1 MRILIIPDSFK
12 ENLSATAVS
21 KAIRKGVF
29 SVIPRA
35 EIREIPFSDGGE
47 GALDVLLQHAKGSI
61 AKCKTENVLGEKIEA
76 QYFRF
81 EEKKTAWIELSQASG
96 LAQIPVEHRNALKA
110 STYGTGLLVKDALS
124 KGCKKII
131 LGVGGSAT
139 TDGGAGIFQALG
151 GKLLDPQG
159 REIGQGGAALSE
171 LETLISPSISDQV
184 QWSIACDVENPLLGS
199 KGAAA
204 IYGPQKGASPEAI
217 KRLDKNL
224 EKLAKIIAKNYNRS
238 IVDLK
243 GGGAAGGTAAGMH
256 GFFNASLASG
266 FSLFSE
272 MINLE
277 EKVQKADLIFT
288 AEGKI
293 DEQSIQGKL
302 TGSVAQLAKK
312 YQIPVIG
319 LAGSIKGPYTPL
331 YAAGFSGVF
340 AIQNGPMSLIESKEN
355 AAELLADTAS
365 RVLSLYI
372 QKTP

>member
-29 SVIPRA
+29 SVIPKA

-96 LAQIPVEHRNALKA
+96 LAQIPVENRNALKA
-110 STYGTGLLVKDALS
+110 STYGTGLLIKDALS

-159 REIGQGGAALSE
+159 REIGKGGAALSE
-171 LETLISPSISDQV
+171 LETFIAPSISDQV
-184 QWSIACDVENPLLGS
+184 QWIIACDVENPLLGS

-224 EKLAKIIAKNYNRS
+224 EKLAKIIAKQYNRS
-238 IVDLK
+238 IIDLK

-266 FSLFSE
+266 FSLLAE

-277 EKVQKADLIFT
+277 EKMQKADLIFT

-319 LAGSIKGPYTPL
+319 LAGSIKGPYTSL

-340 AIQNGPMSLIESKEN
+340 AIQNGPMSLIESKKN
-355 AAELLADTAS
+355 ADKLLADTAR

-372 QKTP
+372 QNTP